1 MFWFTSETPDF
12 WIQLKGENAGRP
24 LLAPC
29 VNSVGVKADRLIF
42 HPKYLYYLFVYVHNT
57 GIYNSLLRG
66 SVIPYI
72 RQVDILEA
80 FLKCYLLKMGVR

>member
-24 LLAPC
+24 ILAPC
-29 VNSVGVKADRLIF
+29 VNSVGVKADRQIF
-42 HPKYLYYLFVYVHNT
+42 NPKYLYYMFVHVHNT
-57 GIYNSLLRG
+57 GIYRTMLKG

-72 RQVDILEA
+72 RQGDILAA
-80 FLKCYLLKMGVR
+80 FLKCFQVKAGVR